1 MIIEINKQL
10 EKDFE
15 AYMFKFYNEFKRF
28 SMEDFA
34 AFSSTLLNYYVN
46 NKVIDLEYKQ
56 EAAYFLTTLFNKGI
70 GNRITEEHLQ
80 IIAQTITSDYNIDF
94 TVVNRIFS

>member
-15 AYMFKFYNEFKRF
+15 AYMLKFYNEFKRF

-34 AFSSTLLNYYVN
+34 AFSSTLLNYYVSN
-46 NKVIDLEYKQ
+46 SVIDIHKKQ
-56 EAAYFLTTLFNKGI
+56 EAAYFLTKLFNKGM

-80 IIAQTITSDYNIDF
+80 IIAQTITADHNVDF
-94 TVVNRIFS
+94 TIVNRIFS